1 MKIKFGTTLAAAAL
15 VSTLGMTGVAGAL
28 PSAKIKVLGDIADI
42 SGYGSKILIE
52 EDAINCNSF
61 RSDIENAIKYA
72 EQAPTLEGL
81 SSMINLDDLECKEVS
96 SGDESTAS
104 IEVSG
109 KSGLLSGDAFEKLD
123 TASGANQDGIY
134 RFDSDKI
141 NAQLDGLRIEFRA
154 TQNTDGTF
162 DYNDQTIRFIDK
174 SAFKSVQGFDDKL
187 AEVNKLYADALN
199 KKDSAVAKDLLAK
212 AKDAAE
218 ALPEGFATAN
228 QAYWTAVAEKIDPVD
243 DGEEDATQEIPGEE
257 VTPGGET
264 TPEEDKD
271 EAGDITAPNTGARV
285 TSLAI
290 LAGTVIA
297 VIAGTATVVKKAAVR
312 K

>member
-15 VSTLGMTGVAGAL
+15 VSTLGMTGVAGAS
-28 PSAKIKVLGDIADI
+28 PSAKVTVSGDIAGI
-42 SGYGSKILIE
+42 IGYGSEISIE
-52 EDAINCNSF
+52 QDSCELFRNGIKTAIEDA
-61 RSDIENAIKYA
+61 
-72 EQAPTLEGL
+72 EQTLALKGL

-109 KSGLLSGDAFEKLD
+109 KSGLLSGDAFKNLD
-123 TASGANQDGIY
+123 TASEANQDGIY

-154 TQNTDGTF
+154 AQNTDGTF
-162 DYNDQTIRFIDK
+162 DYNNQTIRFIDK
-174 SAFKSVQGFDDKL
+174 SAFKSVQELDDKL

-199 KKDSAVAKDLLAK
+199 EKDSAEAKNLLAK
-212 AKDAAE
+212 AEEAAK

-243 DGEEDATQEIPGEE
+243 DGEEDTTPEIPGEE

-264 TPEEDKD
+264 TPEEDKN
-271 EAGDITAPNTGARV
+271 EAGDIAAPNTGTRV
-285 TSLAI
+285 ASLAV
-290 LAGTVIA
+290 LLGTVIA
-297 VIAGTATVVKKAAVR
+297 VIASAVTVAKKATAR
-312 K
+312 R

>member
-28 PSAKIKVLGDIADI
+28 LGAKVKVPGNIAGI
-42 SGYGSKILIE
+42 SGYGSEILIE
-52 EDAINCNSF
+52 QDAINCNSF

-72 EQAPTLEGL
+72 EQTLALNGL

-96 SGDESTAS
+96 SGTAS

-109 KSGLLSGDAFEKLD
+109 KSGLLSGDAFKNLD
-123 TASGANQDGIY
+123 TASEANQDGIY

-154 TQNTDGTF
+154 AQNTDGTF

-199 KKDSAVAKDLLAK
+199 EKDSAVAKNLLAK
-212 AKDAAE
+212 AKEAAKD
-218 ALPEGFATAN
+218 LPEGFATAN

-243 DGEEDATQEIPGEE
+243 DGEEDTTPEIPGEE
-257 VTPGGET
+257 VTPDGET

>member
-1 MKIKFGTTLAAAAL
+1 MKIKFGVTLAAAAL
-15 VSTLGMTGVAGAL
+15 VSTLGMTGVAGAS
-28 PSAKIKVLGDIADI
+28 PSAKVTVSGDIAGI

-52 EDAINCNSF
+52 QDAINCNSF
-61 RSDIENAIKYA
+61 SEHIETS
-72 EQAPTLEGL
+72 APEDLF
-81 SSMINLDDLECKEVS
+81 SMINLDDLECKEVS

-109 KSGLLSGDAFEKLD
+109 KSGLLSGDAFKNLD
-123 TASGANQDGIY
+123 TASEANQDGIY

-141 NAQLDGLRIEFRA
+141 NAHLDGLRIEFRA
-154 TQNTDGTF
+154 AQNTDGTF
-162 DYNDQTIRFIDK
+162 NYNDQTIRFIDK
-174 SAFKSVQGFDDKL
+174 SAFKSVQELDDKL

-199 KKDSAVAKDLLAK
+199 EKDSAVAKNLLAK
-212 AKDAAE
+212 AKEAAK

-228 QAYWTAVAEKIDPVD
+228 QDYWTAVAEKIDPVD
-243 DGEEDATQEIPGEE
+243 DGEEDTTPEIPGEE
-257 VTPGGET
+257 VTPGGGT

-297 VIAGTATVVKKAAVR
+297 VIAGTATVVKKATVR